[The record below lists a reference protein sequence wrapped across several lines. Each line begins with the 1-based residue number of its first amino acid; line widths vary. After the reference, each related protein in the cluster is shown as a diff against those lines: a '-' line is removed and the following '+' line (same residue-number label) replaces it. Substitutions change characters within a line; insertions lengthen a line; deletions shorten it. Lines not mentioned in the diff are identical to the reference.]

1 LIGLR
6 TNGDTYY
13 HSLTQKMV
21 LIVIIVS
28 LTPMIL
34 VSAMILGEFKQ
45 SYREKVYAHLSLQ
58 VLKHKTIIDSFLT
71 ERLNNIQQLAENCDF
86 EMFKDDH
93 FLESRLAILQNT
105 YGIVFEDL
113 GLIDENGIQVAYAG
127 PYKLI
132 KAEYAD
138 AEWFNEA
145 IKQDH
150 YISDV
155 FLGLRRLPHFI
166 VSVKKHDG
174 EKTWLL
180 RATINFTAF
189 NDLVENLQIGKTG
202 FAFIVNREGNF
213 QTNSKSEAIT
223 AKQLSLSFIKKDSNP
238 DGIVIQETF
247 GASVQEQIIL
257 VTGFLKDN
265 EWVMVFQ
272 QNLKDA
278 LYDFERAQ
286 NMAILIIM
294 GGGLVIITMA
304 LFLSSI
310 TVNRIAKADREKE
323 MMNQQVIETGKLA
336 SIGELA
342 AGIAHEI
349 NNPVAIMVEEAGWI
363 QDLLEEEEFQKSEN
377 LVEFSRALTQINS
390 QGRRCKEITHKL
402 LSFARKTDS
411 TLKELQINELIEE
424 VINLSTQRAKYSNVS
439 VNTVLDQSLPLIPIS
454 STEFQQVLLNL
465 INNAMDAMEKTGG
478 KLDIGTRRQND
489 DIIITLADTG
499 PGIPEVN
506 LSRIFDPFFTT
517 KPVGKGT
524 GLGLSICYGIVKKMG
539 GHIDVDSVINKGTT
553 FTLRI
558 PMEKKRGKSSY
569 SKKKNDPDKTDNIN
583 P

>member
-1 LIGLR
+1 LFGFR
-6 TNGDTYY
+6 KNGESYY
-13 HSLTQKMV
+13 NYLTQKMV

-34 VSAMILGEFKQ
+34 VSTMILGEFKQ
-45 SYREKVYAHLSLQ
+45 SHREKVYAHLSSLI
-58 VLKHKTIIDSFLT
+58 LKHKTIIDNFLT
-71 ERLNNIQQLAENCDF
+71 ERLNNIEHLSKSCDF
-86 EMFKDDH
+86 ELFKNDD
-93 FLESRLAILQNT
+93 FLETRLAILQNA

-113 GLIDENGIQVAYAG
+113 GLIDEEGNQIAYAG
-127 PYKLI
+127 PYKLV
-132 KAEYAD
+132 KAQYAE

-145 IKQDH
+145 VLKDH

-166 VSVKKHDG
+166 VSVKTYDG
-174 EKTWLL
+174 ENTWLL
-180 RATINFTAF
+180 RSTINFTAF

-213 QTNSKSEAIT
+213 QTRPKSDAIT
-223 AKQLSLSFIKKDSNP
+223 AKQLSLDLIRNEKTP
-238 DGIVIQETF
+238 DEVVIRETF
-247 GASVQEQIIL
+247 GKSVQEEIIL
-257 VTGFLKDN
+257 VTGFLKGGD
-265 EWVMVFQ
+265 WIMVFQ
-272 QNLKDA
+272 QNHKDA
-278 LYDFERAQ
+278 LSDFQTAQ
-286 NMAILIIM
+286 NIAILIIM
-294 GGGLVIITMA
+294 SGGLVIITMA
-304 LFLSSI
+304 FFLSTI
-310 TVNRIAKADREKE
+310 TVNRIAKADKEKE

-336 SIGELA
+336 AIGELA

-377 LVEFSRALTQINS
+377 LDEFSRALNQINA

-411 TLKELQINELIEE
+411 SLKELQVNELIEE
-424 VINLSTQRAKYSNVS
+424 VVNLSNQRAKYSNVT
-439 VNTVLDQSLPLIPIS
+439 VNTSLDRNLPMISIS

-478 KLDIGTRRQND
+478 KLDIGTGLQNN

-499 PGIPEVN
+499 SGIPEVN
-506 LSRIFDPFFTT
+506 ISRIFDPFFTT

-524 GLGLSICYGIVKKMG
+524 GLGLSICYGIVQKMG
-539 GHIDVDSVINKGTT
+539 GQIDVKSVINKGTT
-553 FTLRI
+553 FTIKI
-558 PMEKKRGKSSY
+558 PVEKTKGNSSG
-569 SKKKNDPDKTDNIN
+569 SKQLTN
-583 P
+583 